1 MRVPG
6 YSSNRDS
13 HACGWRAA
21 DRTARACGDE
31 DESDRLSI
39 CERPK
44 GMGGALDG
52 RGVWMAR
59 THMAASRRHIVV
71 RRTLVAVLT
80 LAMSLGQVPTAAFAE
95 ALGADAAAAESLA
108 DGAQSAAT
116 NANLGAASGQ
126 GAEGGLA
133 VTVGQADDE
142 AQDAEGAV
150 ESDGEAEANAAD
162 AAGDSSPSD
171 SVGAVDADDDESAVK
186 ADGADAAAA
195 GAAEA
200 TGTGKE
206 EADVAND
213 DDQVI
218 EVSIAVIGP
227 DANGV
232 DVQWAGNAKMAL
244 KAEAATVTTADDA
257 TAKAAPVDTAE
268 ADESA
273 AEATALG
280 AAATDVTAACPT
292 AADATEAL
300 FKESGLDADYGMD
313 TYGFYLKAIAS
324 PYTGE
329 KLGWDQETGKYWQLF
344 VNGKSSELGA
354 SSVMLKTG
362 DVITWAYSAYG
373 SAVPEVSPVTPQPD
387 AERPDWDSA
396 WPGYASGSNTM
407 APTPTDEVKESWV
420 TQIKDSSD
428 WATNV
433 SDPIYVGDY
442 VYIAAGSKLLQL
454 DAKTGET
461 VREGTLVA
469 PINSIARMVYM
480 GGRIIVP
487 LSGGRLQALT
497 ADRLVTL
504 WMTPALSA
512 TAQGD
517 QQSLTTLTLGDGCVY
532 FGTAVADGS
541 TTHGGSFVCV
551 DLQTGKVLW
560 SQENTE
566 KGYYWSGAALA
577 GSYVVI
583 GDDSGAVVVRD
594 AKTGAEVSRV
604 DVGASV
610 RSTVVAGDGGKT
622 LFVVST
628 DGVLHR
634 LSLDNTGV
642 LAETGKV
649 KFAKSSTCTP
659 AISGG
664 KIFVGGQ
671 SEAFTQA
678 SKGVKA
684 YYGVLAVIDAKTLA
698 VTQVSTL
705 DGHEFVGDLNGQAM
719 SADIKSAPVVS
730 VQNGQ
735 TYVYFT
741 ANCNPG
747 GVYRYR
753 LGDADASLIYTP
765 DADHQNY
772 CMASITVGPDG
783 TLYYVNDS
791 GALFAVGSV
800 ASGGGDQGGSQGG
813 DDNTGGGTDTGDT
826 DNGGD
831 DSPSTETP
839 QKDNEPNTG
848 ARPAGVPLATA
859 KKALKNASDDIK
871 KLAGDGDVEHETSE
885 EASAETSEIGSKA
898 ASRTAAT
905 HAATYADDMANAP
918 LNMVL
923 PVAGMAAGVIGLAGI
938 GFWLFRRRV

>member
-1 MRVPG
+1 
-6 YSSNRDS
+6 
-13 HACGWRAA
+13 
-21 DRTARACGDE
+21 
-31 DESDRLSI
+31 
-39 CERPK
+39 
-44 GMGGALDG
+44 MGGALDG

-59 THMAASRRHIVV
+59 TRMTASCRHVAV
-71 RRTLVAVLT
+71 RRVLVAALT
-80 LAMSLGQVPTAAFAE
+80 LAMTMGRVPTAAFAE
-95 ALGADAAAAESLA
+95 ALGVDTPAVESLA
-108 DGAQSAAT
+108 GGAQSAAT
-116 NANLGAASGQ
+116 DANQGAAGEQ
-126 GAEGGLA
+126 GAGDGLA
-133 VTVGQADDE
+133 ATVGQAG
-142 AQDAEGAV
+142 AEEQGAEV
-150 ESDGEAEANAAD
+150 NATD
-162 AAGDSSPSD
+162 AAGNSSSSD
-171 SVGAVDADDDESAVK
+171 SADTVDADSDAPSAK
-186 ADGADAAAA
+186 TDDAASAA
-195 GAAEA
+195 TGAAKA
-200 TGTGKE
+200 TDTAKE

-213 DDQVI
+213 DAQTI

-232 DVQWAGNAKMAL
+232 DVQWAGNAKMEL
-244 KAEAATVTTADDA
+244 KAEAATVATAD
-257 TAKAAPVDTAE
+257 TTE
-268 ADESA
+268 A
-273 AEATALG
+273 AEPE
-280 AAATDVTAACPT
+280 AAATDVTAAGPT

-300 FKESGLDADYGMD
+300 FNESGLDADYGMGS
-313 TYGFYLKAIAS
+313 YGFYLNTIAS

-344 VNGKSSELGA
+344 VNGTAPDVGA

-373 SAVPEVSPVTPQPD
+373 SAIPEVSPVTPQPD

-396 WPGYASGSNTM
+396 WPGYASGSNTT

-420 TQIKDSSD
+420 TQIKDSAD

-454 DAKTGET
+454 NAETGET
-461 VREGTLVA
+461 EREGTLVA
-469 PINSIARMVYM
+469 PINSIARMVYVD
-480 GGRIIVP
+480 GRIIVP

-497 ADRLVTL
+497 ADRLATL

-512 TAQGD
+512 TEQGD
-517 QQSLTTLTLGDGCVY
+517 QQSLSTLTLGDGCVY
-532 FGTAVADGS
+532 FGTAVADWS
-541 TTHGGSFVCV
+541 TTYGGNFVCV
-551 DLQTGKVLW
+551 DVQTGKVLW
-560 SQENTE
+560 SQENSE

-577 GSYVVI
+577 GSYVVV
-583 GDDSGAVVVRD
+583 GDDAGAVIARD

-610 RSTVVAGDGGKT
+610 RSTVVTSDGGKT
-622 LFVVST
+622 LFVVSM

-634 LSLDNTGV
+634 LSLSDAGI
-642 LAETGKV
+642 LSETGKV
-649 KFAKSSTCTP
+649 KFAKTSTSTP
-659 AISGG
+659 TISGG
-664 KIFVGGQ
+664 KLFVGGQ
-671 SEAFTQA
+671 SEAFTQV
-678 SKGVKA
+678 SKWVKA
-684 YYGVLAVIDAKTLA
+684 YYGVLAVIDAESLS
-698 VTQVSTL
+698 VSEVSTI
-705 DGHEFVGDLNGQAM
+705 DGHAFVGDTNGQAT
-719 SADIKSAPVVS
+719 SAEVKSAPVVS
-730 VQNGQ
+730 VQNGE

-753 LGDADASLIYTP
+753 LGDTDASLIYTP

-791 GALFAVGSV
+791 GALFAIGS
-800 ASGGGDQGGSQGG
+800 AATEGGDQGG
-813 DDNTGGGTDTGDT
+813 DDNAGGGSDTGDIDSGNT
-826 DNGGD
+826 DNGGSDGSD
-831 DSPSTETP
+831 DEPSTETP
-839 QKDNEPNTG
+839 QKDNEPNAG
-848 ARPAGVPLATA
+848 ARPVGTPLTTA
-859 KKALKNASDDIK
+859 KKAIKNASGNTK
-871 KLAGDGDVEHETSE
+871 KSANDGDEARETSE